1 MEKPVLLVVE
11 DNTVNQ
17 MVVRALTERY
27 GYEMI
32 AVKSGREALELLEKQ
47 ERRFSA
53 ILMDVNMPIM
63 NGIEC
68 TMAIRE
74 LEAEQE
80 WRTPIIGLSAHTSES
95 CRRQCLVA
103 GMDDYLSK
111 PFDPNVFRNTL
122 SQWIP
127 RSEMQHL
134 RDFQSSENG
143 RESA

>member
-1 MEKPVLLVVE
+1 
-11 DNTVNQ
+11 
-17 MVVRALTERY
+17 
-27 GYEMI
+27 
-32 AVKSGREALELLEKQ
+32 
-47 ERRFSA
+47 
-53 ILMDVNMPIM
+53 M

-80 WRTPIIGLSAHTSES
+80 WRTPIIGVSAHSAES
-95 CRRQCLVA
+95 CRRQCLAA

-134 RDFQSSENG
+134 RDFHSSENG